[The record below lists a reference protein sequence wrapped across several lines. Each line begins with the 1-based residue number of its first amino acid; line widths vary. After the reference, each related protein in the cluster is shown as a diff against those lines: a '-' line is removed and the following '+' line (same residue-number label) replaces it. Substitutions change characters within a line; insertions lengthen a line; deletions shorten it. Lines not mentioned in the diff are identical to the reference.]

1 MTGEWI
7 SICGVG
13 LLCAFSALLL
23 RSKSGELA
31 ALLRVGGL
39 VLLTGILVLSMREP
53 LDDLR
58 ALVAEHAISEYV
70 TVMLKAL
77 GIAIVCGVC
86 GDICR
91 DCGEGS
97 IASCVEMAGNLL
109 ILSLSFPLIREIL
122 DVASALLAM
131 E

>member
-1 MTGEWI
+1 MWF
-7 SICGVG
+7 SLCGVG

-23 RSKSGELA
+23 RTKSGELA
-31 ALLRVGGL
+31 LLLRVGGL
-39 VLLTGILVLSMREP
+39 ALMTGVLVLSMREP
-53 LDDLR
+53 LSELR
-58 ALVAEHAISEYV
+58 GLVEGQAISDAV

-77 GIAIVCGVC
+77 GIALVCGIC

-97 IASCVEMAGNLL
+97 IATCVETAGNLM
-109 ILSLSFPLIREIL
+109 ILSISLPVIREIL
-122 DVASALLAM
+122 DVVAELLSM